1 MLKQHATLFRRAVII
16 FDLFII
22 LISFFIAYYIRNTI
36 EGNKILSITE
46 YIWLFPVLSFLWILF
61 LYLSGMYNSFR
72 FKTISQVILII
83 YQSAYLS
90 FLSFAGI
97 IYLLKIPHIS
107 RLFMLL
113 IFLVVSLLLTIE
125 KLLLIA
131 IFRRLRKKG
140 FNYRNILI
148 VGTGKMARSFVKWIK
163 ENREFG
169 LNIIGLVDAEKER
182 VGEII
187 EGYPVIG
194 TLEDIPEICKNNTLD
209 QVLFVVPYSWFGQ
222 LEEPMNYLKTV
233 GIKMNI
239 AMHYFSHRLGR
250 LIQTEFLGVPML
262 TFDSTPERRLF
273 AFMIKRVMDIIISA
287 TALILLSPIFLIT
300 AVLIKIT
307 SDGPVLFVQE
317 RGSLNGRKFK
327 LYKFRTMKVN
337 AEKELEQLKA
347 MNEMKGPVFKIEN
360 DPRITKIG
368 KILRKF
374 SIDELPQL
382 WNVLKGDMSIVGP
395 RPPLLSEVQQYKD
408 WQRRRLSMRPG
419 LTCLWQVS
427 GRNKITDFDE
437 WARLDLEYIDNWSL
451 WLDIKIMLKTIPVVI
466 FGIGAK

>member
-1 MLKQHATLFRRAVII
+1 MLKQHATLFRRMVFI
-16 FDLFII
+16 FDLCII
-22 LISFFIAYYIRNTI
+22 LVSFFIAYYLRNII
-36 EGNKILSITE
+36 ENKIEPIAY
-46 YIWLFPVLSFLWILF
+46 YIWLLPILLSLWSIF
-61 LYLSGMYNSFR
+61 LYFSGMYNSFR
-72 FKTISQVILII
+72 FKTIPQVLLII

-90 FLSFAGI
+90 FLFFTGI
-97 IYLLKIPHIS
+97 VYLLKLPHIS
-107 RLFMLL
+107 RLFIFL
-113 IFLVVSLLLTIE
+113 IFFITSLILTIE
-125 KLLLIA
+125 KILLIS
-131 IFRRLRKKG
+131 IFRRLRRKG

-148 VGTGKMARSFVKWIK
+148 VGTGKTARGFVKWIK
-163 ENREFG
+163 DNREFG

-182 VGEII
+182 VGQNI

-194 TLEDIPEICKNNTLD
+194 TLKDIPEICRNNTLD

-287 TALILLSPIFLIT
+287 VALILLSPIFLIT
-300 AVLIKIT
+300 AILIKIT
-307 SDGPVLFVQE
+307 SKGPVLFIQE
-317 RGSLNGRKFK
+317 RGSLNGRRFK
-327 LYKFRTMKVN
+327 LYKFRTMKVD
-337 AEKELEQLKA
+337 AERELEQLKA
-347 MNEMKGPVFKIEN
+347 KNEMRGPAFKMEN

-451 WLDIKIMLKTIPVVI
+451 WLDIKIMLKTIPVVL